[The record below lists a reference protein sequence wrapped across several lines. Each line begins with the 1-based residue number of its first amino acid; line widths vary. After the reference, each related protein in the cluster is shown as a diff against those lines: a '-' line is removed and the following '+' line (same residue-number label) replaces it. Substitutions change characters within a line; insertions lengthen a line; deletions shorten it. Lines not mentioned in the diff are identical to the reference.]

1 VYNSFLERCRLV
13 LGSFFICYLDRVITD
28 TRLTPRKLF
37 LFDLAGALLSAF
49 LLGIIL
55 PIWQPVFGIP
65 VGALRFLAAFPL
77 GFALFDLYSLRQPP
91 VRQRRLLRVIAVL
104 NGGYCLLSL
113 GVGWAHRGELTGLG
127 WGYLVSE
134 ILLVLGVAAL
144 EWRSATSVAT

>member
-1 VYNSFLERCRLV
+1 
-13 LGSFFICYLDRVITD
+13 
-28 TRLTPRKLF
+28 
-37 LFDLAGALLSAF
+37 
-49 LLGIIL
+49 
-55 PIWQPVFGIP
+55 
-65 VGALRFLAAFPL
+65 
-77 GFALFDLYSLRQPP
+77 LRQPP

-104 NGGYCLLSL
+104 NGSYCLLSL